1 MMKIEWK
8 DPRFLRSFLSVMM
21 ILLILLSVVL
31 LSVYGMSKSALDRE
45 VQELNRKDALNYRD
59 RFEDI
64 LKQCDMLASSMITDS
79 IVQFYFTAQD
89 PTLLYADYYS
99 RLQGKTNTYSLRC
112 VDSVI
117 IYAPKYDRVYNPS
130 FSSNSYTVAQLRE
143 MNEPV
148 DLSWMGYLDNQRGIT
163 TTTEIRA
170 KSDSWPYY
178 ISLIKHYR
186 FGTAQGYVI
195 INVDLIEMY
204 DLLERSDN
212 EGVQLFGVTSWG
224 HVFLRKQKMELT
236 AATSQFPELA
246 PYQGGKELSFVDS
259 ETGLAYAQAVSD
271 EYGYT
276 IVAVS
281 EPDSYFFTLSGIHQ
295 RIFTWGAASLILVIL
310 LALLYSVRLVR
321 PIHTI
326 QMVLKS
332 PLDWQNDK
340 RKHSREVQE
349 IADEIVQ
356 NLQFNSQLQDELS
369 QRLELLNRT
378 QMLAL
383 QAQINPHFLFNTLN
397 MICLMVERD
406 NGDDYLGSQMIRSLS
421 DILRYSL
428 ADRKLTTL
436 REEMEYAGKY
446 LSILRQRFKSFEY
459 DLKAEDS
466 LENCLIPKLVLQP
479 LLENAIQHGI
489 SGSKTG
495 KTGIIKLNIRETSFT
510 YKTGTTLP
518 SVCIELTDNGAG
530 IPPQRLE
537 EVRQTIHDHSDITTA
552 HIGLANVA
560 QRFFLCFRE
569 EQDFYLESEEGTGT
583 TIRICFPKISDPDAI
598 EDQRPLRRI
607 DMM

>member
-8 DPRFLRSFLSVMM
+8 DPRFLRSFLSVMLVL
-21 ILLILLSVVL
+21 LLIFATVL
-31 LSVYGMSKSALDRE
+31 LAVYGISKNALDRE

-64 LKQCDMLASSMITDS
+64 LNQCDMLASSMITDE
-79 IVQFYFTAQD
+79 IVQFYFTAQN
-89 PTLLYADYYS
+89 PTLLYSDFYT

-117 IYAPKYDRVYNPS
+117 LYAPKFQRVYNPS
-130 FSSNSYTVAQLRE
+130 FSTSSYTVDQLMQVE
-143 MNEPV
+143 NPV
-148 DLSWMGYLDNQRGIT
+148 DLGWFGFLDDQKGIT

-170 KSDSWPYY
+170 KGDTWPYY

-186 FGTAQGYVI
+186 LGMTEGYVI
-195 INVDLIEMY
+195 INVDLTEMY
-204 DLLERSDN
+204 DLLQRN
-212 EGVQLFGVTSWG
+212 ENAGVQLFGVTSWD
-224 HVFLRKQKMELT
+224 HVFLRKNKSELT
-236 AATSQFPELA
+236 ASISRFPELA
-246 PYQGGKELSFVDS
+246 SYQGGKELSFIDS
-259 ETGLAYAQAVSD
+259 KNGTAYAQTVSYK
-271 EYGYT
+271 YGYT

-281 EPDSYFFTLSGIHQ
+281 ELDNYFFTLSGIHQ
-295 RIFTWGAASLILVIL
+295 RIFTWGAAAMILGIL

-332 PLDWQNDK
+332 PLDWKNDK
-340 RKHSREVQE
+340 RWHSREVQE
-349 IADEIVQ
+349 IAEEIVQ

-495 KTGIIKLNIRETSFT
+495 NPGIIKLNIREISFT

-537 EVRQTIHDHSDITTA
+537 EVRRSIMDYSDITTA

-569 EQDFYLESEEGTGT
+569 EQDFYLESEEGVGT
-583 TIRICFPKISDPDAI
+583 AIRICFPKISDPDAL
-598 EDQRPLRRI
+598 EGERPLRRI
-607 DMM
+607 DMV

>member
-1 MMKIEWK
+1 MMKVQWK
-8 DPRFLRSFLSVMM
+8 DLRFLRSFLSVML

-31 LSVYGMSKSALDRE
+31 LAVYGMSKSALDRE

-59 RFEDI
+59 RFDDI
-64 LKQCDMLASSMITDS
+64 LNQCDMLASSMITDS

-89 PTLLYADYYS
+89 PTLLYSDFYT
-99 RLQGKTNTYSLRC
+99 RLQGKSNTYSLRC

-117 IYAPKYDRVYNPS
+117 IYAPKYQRVYNPS
-130 FSSNSYTVAQLRE
+130 FSADSYTVDQLRE
-143 MNEPV
+143 MSDPV
-148 DLSWMGYLDNQRGIT
+148 DLGWLGFLDDQRGIT

-170 KSDSWPYY
+170 KGDTWPYY

-186 FGTAQGYVI
+186 LGTTEGYVI
-195 INVDLIEMY
+195 INIDLIEMY
-204 DLLERSDN
+204 SLLERNEN
-212 EGVQLFGVTSWG
+212 EGVQLFGVTSWD
-224 HVFLRKQKMELT
+224 HVFLRKNKTELT
-236 AATSQFPELA
+236 ASTSRFPELA
-246 PYQGGKELSFVDS
+246 SYQGGKELSFIDS
-259 ETGLAYAQAVSD
+259 KTGLAYAQAVSSKYD
-271 EYGYT
+271 YT

-281 EPDSYFFTLSGIHQ
+281 ELDSYFFTLSGIHQ
-295 RIFTWGAASLILVIL
+295 RIFTWGAASLIIVVL
-310 LALLYSVRLVR
+310 LALLYSIRLVR

-332 PLDWQNDK
+332 PLEWNKDK
-340 RKHSREVQE
+340 RRHSREVEE
-349 IADEIVQ
+349 IAEEIVQ

-397 MICLMVERD
+397 MICLMIERD
-406 NGDDYLGSQMIRSLS
+406 NGDDYLGGQMIRSLS

-446 LSILRQRFKSFEY
+446 LSILRQRFRNFEY
-459 DLKAEDS
+459 DLRAEDS
-466 LENCLIPKLVLQP
+466 LETCLIPKLVLQP

-495 KTGIIKLNIRETSFT
+495 KPGSIKLNIREITFT

-537 EVRQTIHDHSDITTA
+537 EVRRSIQDYSDITTA

-569 EQDFYLESEEGTGT
+569 EQSFLLESEEGIGT

-598 EDQRPLRRI
+598 EEQRPLRRI

>member
-1 MMKIEWK
+1 
-8 DPRFLRSFLSVMM
+8 M
-21 ILLILLSVVL
+21 IL
-31 LSVYGMSKSALDRE
+31 G
-45 VQELNRKDALNYRD
+45 
-59 RFEDI
+59 
-64 LKQCDMLASSMITDS
+64 
-79 IVQFYFTAQD
+79 
-89 PTLLYADYYS
+89 
-99 RLQGKTNTYSLRC
+99 
-112 VDSVI
+112 
-117 IYAPKYDRVYNPS
+117 
-130 FSSNSYTVAQLRE
+130 
-143 MNEPV
+143 
-148 DLSWMGYLDNQRGIT
+148 
-163 TTTEIRA
+163 
-170 KSDSWPYY
+170 
-178 ISLIKHYR
+178 
-186 FGTAQGYVI
+186 
-195 INVDLIEMY
+195 
-204 DLLERSDN
+204 
-212 EGVQLFGVTSWG
+212 
-224 HVFLRKQKMELT
+224 
-236 AATSQFPELA
+236 
-246 PYQGGKELSFVDS
+246 
-259 ETGLAYAQAVSD
+259 
-271 EYGYT
+271 
-276 IVAVS
+276 
-281 EPDSYFFTLSGIHQ
+281 
-295 RIFTWGAASLILVIL
+295 IL

-332 PLDWQNDK
+332 PLDWKNDK
-340 RKHSREVQE
+340 RWHSREVQE
-349 IADEIVQ
+349 IAEEIVQ

-495 KTGIIKLNIRETSFT
+495 NPGIIKLNIREISFT

-537 EVRQTIHDHSDITTA
+537 EVRRSIMDYSDITTA

-569 EQDFYLESEEGTGT
+569 EQDFYLESEEGVGT
-583 TIRICFPKISDPDAI
+583 AIRICFPKISDPDAL
-598 EDQRPLRRI
+598 EGERPLRRI
-607 DMM
+607 DMV

>member
-8 DPRFLRSFLSVMM
+8 DPRFLRSFLSVML
-21 ILLILLSVVL
+21 ILLILLSAVL

-45 VQELNRKDALNYRD
+45 VQELNRKDALHYRD

-64 LKQCDMLASSMITDS
+64 LTQCEMLASSMITDS

-89 PTLLYADYYS
+89 PTLIYS
-99 RLQGKTNTYSLRC
+99 DFYNRLQGKTSTYGLRC

-117 IYAPKYDRVYNPS
+117 LYAPKYDRVYNPG
-130 FSSNSYTVAQLRE
+130 FSSKSYTVDQLRQQ
-143 MNEPV
+143 NATA
-148 DLSWMGYLDNQRGIT
+148 DLGWLGFLNDERGIT

-170 KSDSWPYY
+170 KNDAWPYY

-186 FGTAQGYVI
+186 SGVIDGYVI
-195 INVDLIEMY
+195 INIDLVEVY
-204 DLLERSDN
+204 KQLSRSEND
-212 EGVQLFGVTSWG
+212 GVQFFGVTSWE
-224 HVFLRKQKMELT
+224 HVFLRKHKAELT
-236 AATSQFPELA
+236 ASISRFPELA
-246 PYQGGKELSFVDS
+246 GYQPSKELSLIDS
-259 ETGLAYAQAVSD
+259 ENGTAYAQAVSHK
-271 EYGYT
+271 YGYT
-276 IVAVS
+276 IVTVS
-281 EPDSYFFTLSGIHQ
+281 ELDNYFFALSGIHQ
-295 RIFTWGAASLILVIL
+295 RIFTWGAAALILVIL

-332 PLDWQNDK
+332 PLDWKNEK
-340 RKHSREVQE
+340 RRHSREVQE
-349 IADEIVQ
+349 IAEEIVQ

-397 MICLMVERD
+397 MICLMIERD
-406 NGDDYLGSQMIRSLS
+406 NGDEYLGSQMIRSLS

-466 LENCLIPKLVLQP
+466 LEACLIPKLVLQP

-530 IPPQRLE
+530 ITPQRLE
-537 EVRQTIHDHSDITTA
+537 EVRQSIHDHSDITTA

-569 EQDFYLESEEGTGT
+569 EQDFYLESEEGAGT

>member
-1 MMKIEWK
+1 MMKIQWK
-8 DPRFLRSFLSVMM
+8 DPRFLRSFLSVML
-21 ILLILLSVVL
+21 ILLVLLSVVL
-31 LSVYGMSKSALDRE
+31 FAVYGMSKNALDRE
-45 VQELNRKDALNYRD
+45 VQVLNREDALNYRD

-64 LKQCDMLASSMITDS
+64 LAQCEMLASSVITDS
-79 IVQFYFTAQD
+79 IVQFYFTVQD
-89 PTLLYADYYS
+89 PTLLYSDFYS
-99 RLQGKTNTYSLRC
+99 RLQGKANTYGVRC

-130 FSSNSYTVAQLRE
+130 FSSQSYTVEQLQQYDGQ
-143 MNEPV
+143 V
-148 DLSWMGYLDNQRGIT
+148 DLGWMEFLNDQRGIT

-170 KSDSWPYY
+170 KSDTFPYY

-186 FGTAQGYVI
+186 SGVIDGYVI
-195 INVDLIEMY
+195 INIDLMEMY
-204 DLLERSDN
+204 DQLARSEN
-212 EGVQLFGVTSWG
+212 EGVQFFGVTPWE
-224 HVFLRKQKMELT
+224 HVFLRKHKAELT
-236 AATSQFPELA
+236 ASTDRFPELA
-246 PYQGGKELSFVDS
+246 NYQPGEELSLIDS
-259 ETGLAYAQAVSD
+259 ERGTAYAQAVSQR
-271 EYGYT
+271 YGYT

-281 EPDSYFFTLSGIHQ
+281 ELDNYFFALSGIHQ
-295 RIFTWGAASLILVIL
+295 RIFTWGAASLIVVAL
-310 LALLYSVRLVR
+310 LALLYSIRLVR

-332 PLDWQNDK
+332 PLDWKNEK
-340 RKHSREVQE
+340 RRHSREVQE

-397 MICLMVERD
+397 MICLMIERD
-406 NGDDYLGSQMIRSLS
+406 NGDEYLGSQMIRSLS

-459 DLKAEDS
+459 SLNAEDR
-466 LENCLIPKLVLQP
+466 LQTCLIPKLVLQP

-495 KTGIIKLNIRETSFT
+495 QPGIIKLHIREVSFT

-530 IPPQRLE
+530 ITPQRLE
-537 EVRQTIHDHSDITTA
+537 EVRQSIHDHSDITTA

-569 EQDFYLESEEGTGT
+569 EQDFQLDSEEGTGT
-583 TIRICFPKISDPDAI
+583 TIRICFPKISDPDAL
-598 EDQRPLRRI
+598 ENQRPLRRI
-607 DMM
+607 DMI